1 MIIYLTYFRP
11 MKSNF
16 KNKIEIY
23 NECTCVVLMYHL
35 MCFSDF
41 VPNAST
47 RSELGKSFIFFIFL
61 NVSVH
66 LFFMLKE
73 SYSKLK
79 LRLMRRFCNESLK
92 K

>member
-1 MIIYLTYFRP
+1 

-16 KNKIEIY
+16 KNKMELY
-23 NECTCVVLMYHL
+23 NECTCVLLMYHL

-41 VPNAST
+41 VPYAST

-66 LFFMLKE
+66 LYFMMKE
-73 SYSKLK
+73 SYTKLK
-79 LRLMRRFCNESLK
+79 LRLMRRFCK
-92 K
+92 KRLQRQA